1 MELTAVIFF
10 RLFESLCSND
20 SPAQFELHP
29 PYDDDDDEGRSILSS
44 VASLAGSRTSS
55 QCYLVKDA
63 AADGDDD
70 ETVSLRNVVFVI
82 VREFKIYN
90 ATVTKTSFKIAN
102 SSLSIFS
109 IVMSICLTFES

>member
-1 MELTAVIFF
+1 MFF

-20 SPAQFELHP
+20 SPAQCELHP

-55 QCYLVKDA
+55 LWSLVKDA

-70 ETVSLRNVVFVI
+70 DTVSLRNIVLVI
-82 VREFKIYN
+82 VNK
-90 ATVTKTSFKIAN
+90 
-102 SSLSIFS
+102 
-109 IVMSICLTFES
+109 